1 MEKYKDTQFGTV
13 EVLYTHVDKILTE
26 DNDAIGQSIEKFCK
40 LPNGHYIIAQEK
52 IFDAVPNLPMHSEYY
67 VKKEWIELIVKNGL

>member
-26 DNDAIGQSIEKFCK
+26 DNDVIGQSIEKFCK